1 MFFLKA
7 EGKVLKKAKKDTLL
21 STHAFGMGIRLPT
34 RGKLGY

>member
-21 STHAFGMGIRLPT
+21 GKHAFGAGIKLPT
-34 RGKLGY
+34 KR